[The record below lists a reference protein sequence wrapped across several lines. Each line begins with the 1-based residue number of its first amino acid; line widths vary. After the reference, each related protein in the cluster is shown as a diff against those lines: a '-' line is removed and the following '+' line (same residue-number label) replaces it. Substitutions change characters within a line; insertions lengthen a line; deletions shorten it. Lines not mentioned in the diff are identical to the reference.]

1 MSYGHDPQ
9 ELPVPVDAMSEEMK
23 RQLTE
28 LGDRVEGFV
37 SDQTASD
44 PEFNEVVVVSHGM
57 VAEEHPSVWRR
68 IKEAALDADADK
80 EITPGEVRVFAM
92 GLISGLLISKLLR

>member
-1 MSYGHDPQ
+1 MYYGQDPPQ
-9 ELPVPVDAMSEEMK
+9 ELPVPLDAMSEELK

-28 LGDRVEGFV
+28 LGVRVEGFV

-44 PEFNEVVVVSHGM
+44 PEFNDVVVSEGM
-57 VAEEHPSVWRR
+57 VAEERPSLWTQVRD
-68 IKEAALDADADK
+68 AALDADADK
-80 EITPGEVRVFAM
+80 QITPGEIRVFAM